1 MGKKVTI
8 QMVADLAGVS
18 RGTVDRV
25 LNNRSYVRAD
35 VRERV
40 LDAIRDTG
48 YVSPRESHQQQM
60 DAALQSIKLGVLM
73 PNWDNQ
79 FLTEVTQGIRQA
91 QAELADSHV
100 QVISRKCKTDLA
112 QETIDLL
119 EELRAEGVSGLAVCT
134 LNDPSIEERVSA
146 LTEEGIPC
154 ITFNSDLPGSR
165 RLCFVGQDIRK
176 TGRVAAGLMSKCVEK
191 EDVVL
196 ATVGNLK
203 FDGHRQRLDGFRAR
217 MRELGFPENH
227 IVIRETFNDYET
239 TLHIV
244 QNAIQQYPNLRG
256 VYMANHNVSACAA
269 AIKSTGK
276 KGTVHVVCHDIN
288 ESIRH
293 LLLEGSVDFT
303 IPQNFI
309 QQGYAPLMLLRDI
322 VRKRNPV
329 ALNSFTSQID
339 VLCAENLPEDGRFSK

>member
-60 DAALQSIKLGVLM
+60 EASLQPIKLGVLM

-91 QAELADSHV
+91 QTELADSHV
-100 QVISRKCKTDLA
+100 QIIIRKCKTDLA
-112 QETIDLL
+112 QEAIDLL
-119 EELRAEGVSGLAVCT
+119 EELRTEGVSGLAVCT
-134 LNDPSIEERVSA
+134 LNDPSIEQRVSELA
-146 LTEEGIPC
+146 EAGIPC

-176 TGRVAAGLMSKCVEK
+176 AGRVAAGLMSKCVEK
-191 EDVVL
+191 EDMVL
-196 ATVGNLK
+196 AAVGNLK
-203 FDGHRQRLDGFRAR
+203 FDGHRQRLDGFRDR
-217 MRELGFPENH
+217 MRELGFPEDH

-244 QNAIQQYPNLRG
+244 QSALRQYPNLRG
-256 VYMANHNVSACAA
+256 VYMANLNVSACAA
-269 AIKSTGK
+269 AVKSAGK

-288 ESIRH
+288 ESIRQ
-293 LLLEGSVDFT
+293 LLREGSVDFT
-303 IPQNFI
+303 IPQNFT
-309 QQGYAPLMLLRDI
+309 QQGYAPLMLLRDL
-322 VRKRNPV
+322 VRKKNPV
-329 ALNSFTSQID
+329 DLNRFNTQID
-339 VLCAENLPEDGRFSK
+339 ILCAENLPESGT

>member
-60 DAALQSIKLGVLM
+60 DAAIKPIKLGVLM

-91 QAELADSHV
+91 QLELADSHV

-112 QETIDLL
+112 QEAIGLL

-134 LNDPSIEERVSA
+134 LNDPSIEQRVSELA
-146 LTEEGIPC
+146 EAGIPC

-176 TGRVAAGLMSKCVEK
+176 AGRVAAGLISKRPGSS
-191 EDVVL
+191 L
-196 ATVGNLK
+196 
-203 FDGHRQRLDGFRAR
+203 FW
-217 MRELGFPENH
+217 
-227 IVIRETFNDYET
+227 
-239 TLHIV
+239 
-244 QNAIQQYPNLRG
+244 
-256 VYMANHNVSACAA
+256 AA
-269 AIKSTGK
+269 ARR
-276 KGTVHVVCHDIN
+276 VCCT
-288 ESIRH
+288 EAA
-293 LLLEGSVDFT
+293 LGGCDFSRRGCFSART
-303 IPQNFI
+303 SSARRA
-309 QQGYAPLMLLRDI
+309 GCAGLRAAAW
-322 VRKRNPV
+322 R
-329 ALNSFTSQID
+329 
-339 VLCAENLPEDGRFSK
+339 G